1 MDEPVQL
8 DGTPELNITVK
19 EPSDD
24 TVVVHLAGELD
35 LVTTHTLQERLWP
48 LFDRPRRAVLLDLTE
63 VTFLGS
69 TGLADLVN
77 AKERAGRSGIRLLLV
92 ATGRVVLRPLE
103 ATGLMSIFP
112 VYDSI
117 DAALAASYQGDRK

>member
-8 DGTPELNITVK
+8 DGMPELTITIK
-19 EPSDD
+19 EQSDD
-24 TVVVHLAGELD
+24 IAVVHLAGELD
-35 LVTTHTLQERLWP
+35 LVTTHILQERLWP
-48 LFDRPRRAVLLDLTE
+48 LLDQPRRAVLLDLSE

-92 ATGRVVLRPLE
+92 ASGRPVLRPLE
-103 ATGLMSIFP
+103 ATGLLSMFP
-112 VYDSI
+112 VHHSV
-117 DAALAASYQGDRK
+117 DAALAEL